1 MLVSVIIPTHNRS
14 LLLQR
19 AIYSVLNQTYWELEC
34 IVVDDG
40 SNDETQEVI
49 NSFEDNRLKYFQ
61 YEEKKG
67 ASAARNIG
75 IRNAQGELIAFLDD
89 DDEWLSTKLEKQ
101 VPHLQ
106 GLPEKFGLV
115 YCWMDYY
122 DANNKLIHEYHPVLK
137 GYVFPQVLDAQRLGG
152 CPTLLVRRKVIDE
165 VGGFD
170 ELLPRG
176 NDGDFI
182 RRICREYEVDF
193 VSEVLVKVHTDHGYP
208 QIGTNDKKGIENHI
222 TSQLMKLN
230 KFDDEL
236 KHYPKE
242 RANIFFDLGRNYAQ
256 LGNLR
261 NSINYYYKGININPF
276 SVKLYL
282 SLFYNLKLSI
292 KAIL

>member
-1 MLVSVIIPTHNRS
+1 VLVSVIIPTHNRS

-19 AIYSVLNQTYWELEC
+19 AIYSVLNQTYSELEC

-152 CPTLLVRRKVIDE
+152 CPTLLVKRSVIDE

-170 ELLPRG
+170 ESLPRG

-182 RRICREYEVDF
+182 RRVCRKFKVEF
-193 VSEVLVKVHTDHGYP
+193 IPEVLVRVNVGHGN
-208 QIGTNDKKGIENHI
+208 QRIGSN
-222 TSQLMKLN
+222 N
-230 KFDDEL
+230 KE
-236 KHYPKE
+236 
-242 RANIFFDLGRNYAQ
+242 
-256 LGNLR
+256 
-261 NSINYYYKGININPF
+261 
-276 SVKLYL
+276 
-282 SLFYNLKLSI
+282 SI
-292 KAIL
+292 KNAIKGEKIKFSKFHKELNALPEQKSNIYTHIGNHYAALRHFKSAFRYYLKAIIASPKNYKTLIKKMIF